1 MSDNLYK
8 SKKTLPSSSSTAS
21 LIDLKNNQK
30 PNYRRAQSASY
41 TTQET
46 TLKDRLKINR
56 RNTTESFYDKSS
68 TTLFWDL
75 VGRENYTISLNN
87 SPVLC
92 NSFSPP
98 EEDYFSFTSA
108 FIYKFGSFSWR
119 SKRFSL
125 RAVPTMVPKKDNSSI
140 NLLTTKFKGLQS
152 KKVPASITSIF
163 LGNLD
168 QNTNINNNPSK
179 SREEE
184 ITVPEPK
191 KILMAPIEL
200 RGRKSDTEPV
210 LNIDMA
216 EQIRQQLPRRVRLS
230 PTWNLLYSLDQDGT
244 SMTTMYHKVKDKGP
258 LIVAIK
264 DMNEQVFGAFVSES
278 LKPRPSYYGTGEC
291 FLWKYLLPKERDTF
305 PPKIN
310 SYLWTGRNEYMILS
324 EHDYLAIGGGD
335 GRVGLWMDSDLERGS
350 SARCDT
356 FENDILSSSPEF
368 ECMGFEVWGFN

>member
-8 SKKTLPSSSSTAS
+8 SKTLPSSSSPS
-21 LIDLKNNQK
+21 LIDFKNINQK
-30 PNYRRAQSASY
+30 PNHRRAQSVFY
-41 TTQET
+41 TQES
-46 TLKDRLKINR
+46 TLKDRLNINR
-56 RNTTESFYDKSS
+56 RHTTESLYDKSS

-98 EEDYFSFTSA
+98 EEEYFSFTTS
-108 FIYKFGSFSWR
+108 FVNKFGSFSWR
-119 SKRFSL
+119 SKSSSSRT
-125 RAVPTMVPKKDNSSI
+125 VPTMVPKNDDSSI

-163 LGNLD
+163 VGNLD
-168 QNTNINNNPSK
+168 KNTNINNTPSET
-179 SREEE
+179 RDEE

-200 RGRKSDTEPV
+200 RGRNSDTEPV
-210 LNIDMA
+210 LSIDMA
-216 EQIRQQLPRRVRLS
+216 EQIRQLLPRRVRLF

-244 SMTTMYHKVKDKGP
+244 SMTTMYFKVKDKGP
-258 LIVAIK
+258 LIVAVK

-291 FLWKYLLPKERDTF
+291 FLWKHIRPKEKDTF
-305 PPKIN
+305 LPKIN
-310 SYLWTGRNEYMILS
+310 SYSWTGRNEYMILS

-356 FENDILSSSPEF
+356 FENEILSSTPEF